1 MLLDSVG
8 TNCNLETFLPTLP
21 NSFFL
26 TIFNIQHTFFLF
38 QFVNEWENLITKF
51 KFDGSIVHLFETTH
65 SLSLSLIVQ
74 KNHTFFF
81 NSSRKNSWK
90 SLMEFLYVT
99 GRLLSS
105 SFELLVFNLV
115 DQKAPHFHHKNLG
128 LLIKNHLNIFQN
140 SFWSRPC

>member
-8 TNCNLETFLPTLP
+8 TNCNLETFLPTLR

-26 TIFNIQHTFFLF
+26 TIFNIQHTFFCFNLLTNGKIWSQDVIVQLF
-38 QFVNEWENLITKF
+38 T
-51 KFDGSIVHLFETTH
+51 SH

-74 KNHTFFF
+74 KNHTFFLQF
-81 NSSRKNSWK
+81 FKK
-90 SLMEFLYVT
+90 KLVKITHGIFLYVT